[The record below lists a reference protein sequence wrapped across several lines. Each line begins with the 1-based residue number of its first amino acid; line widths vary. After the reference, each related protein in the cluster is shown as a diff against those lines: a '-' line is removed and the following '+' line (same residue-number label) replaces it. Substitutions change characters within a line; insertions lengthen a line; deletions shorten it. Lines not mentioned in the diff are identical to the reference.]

1 VTLSQ
6 RPILPSDRS
15 SRVSRR
21 IQPSA
26 CSNSRVAVIHG
37 PFPVAGRVLSEH
49 GDSGR
54 ASSFRF
60 TRPCA
65 VTRRVITWRT
75 PARIRARSSFTSDIE
90 NIHHTVRYAELAAGT
105 FKDIGGISPSQ
116 SGRRRR
122 PESRRGVREKEAPF
136 VMEGTVRPWPSES
149 GPGSRH
155 WPRMDWRSGLLISS
169 VGVRRL
175 VGN

>member
-1 VTLSQ
+1 VGQET
-6 RPILPSDRS
+6 
-15 SRVSRR
+15 RR
-21 IQPSA
+21 RA
-26 CSNSRVAVIHG
+26 TCGVAPDFRDG
-37 PFPVAGRVLSEH
+37 PFPLRDESWLNMATAAGHRV
-49 GDSGR
+49 SGSPAHAPSR
-54 ASSFRF
+54 DELLPGER
-60 TRPCA
+60 RPGHA
-65 VTRRVITWRT
+65 RDPVLRRTSKTFIT
-75 PARIRARSSFTSDIE
+75 PS
-90 NIHHTVRYAELAAGT
+90 RYAELAAGT

-136 VMEGTVRPWPSES
+136 VMEGTVKPWPSES